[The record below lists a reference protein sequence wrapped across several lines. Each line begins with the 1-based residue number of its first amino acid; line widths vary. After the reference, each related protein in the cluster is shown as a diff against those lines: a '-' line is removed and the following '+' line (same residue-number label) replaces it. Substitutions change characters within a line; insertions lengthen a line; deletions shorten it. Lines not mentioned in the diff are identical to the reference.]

1 MSSLKLRPQQT
12 LDLKAQAKI
21 LITVA
26 ITANLLLALV
36 LSLLLLT
43 RPAQPPSEALVTHAP
58 EEATAGAQQQHRNSM
73 QLALLPSPDQ
83 W

>member
-36 LSLLLLT
+36 LSLLLLA
-43 RPAQPPSEALVTHAP
+43 RPEQSSAEVVVKRTSVD
-58 EEATAGAQQQHRNSM
+58 ATARAHQLHRNKVQM
-73 QLALLPSPDQ
+73 ALLPSPEH